1 MRLYMVSTRCL
12 AFLGP
17 FFRWKILLAFVVAWP
32 GNATVL
38 QAQNARD
45 TVFTIVRFGRTMK
58 ATVVNGDTVPWAVLD
73 EVMVGDKPVFTSAE
87 ARKKYYQLK
96 RKVIKVYPYA
106 VMAGNKLD
114 SLNMKLDGLK
124 NNRQRNKAIKDYQD
138 FLEKRFEPELRKLTR
153 SEGQVL
159 AKLIQRETGMTVFQ
173 LIRQYRNTLTAWTW
187 AATGAWYDISIREK
201 YDPANNED
209 DRLVEAILRRA
220 FAEGALTP
228 RKRFYQGKTGKKR

>member
-1 MRLYMVSTRCL
+1 MVSTRCL
-12 AFLGP
+12 EFLAP
-17 FFRWKILLAFVVAWP
+17 FSRWKILLACVVAWS
-32 GNATVL
+32 GNAPVL

-124 NNRQRNKAIKDYQD
+124 NNRQRNKAIKEYQD
-138 FLEKRFEPELRKLTR
+138 FLEKRFEPDLRKLTR

-159 AKLIQRETGMTVFQ
+159 AKLIQRETGMTVFH

>member
-1 MRLYMVSTRCL
+1 MIKMQSKICLSGSAWIRLL
-12 AFLGP
+12 
-17 FFRWKILLAFVVAWP
+17 VVTGLFGALPTQMLW
-32 GNATVL
+32 GQT
-38 QAQNARD
+38 QGD

-58 ATVVNGDTVPWAVLD
+58 ATVVHGDTVPWAVLD

-106 VMAGNKLD
+106 VTAGNKLD
-114 SLNMKLDGLK
+114 SLNLKLDGLK

-138 FLEKRFEPELRKLTR
+138 YLEKRFEPELRKLTR

-173 LIRQYRNTLTAWTW
+173 LIREYRNTLTAWTW

-201 YDPANNED
+201 YDPSANED
-209 DRLVEAILRRA
+209 DKLVEAILRRA
-220 FAEGALTP
+220 FAEGSLQP
-228 RKRFYQGKTGKKR
+228 RKRFYTGKTGKKR

>member
-1 MRLYMVSTRCL
+1 MRLSMVSSRFSE
-12 AFLGP
+12 FLGA
-17 FFRWKILLAFVVAWP
+17 FSRWTLLLVGVVVWAGS
-32 GNATVL
+32 GNGL
-38 QAQNARD
+38 HAQNARD
-45 TVFTIVRFGRTMK
+45 TVFTIVRFGRTMQ

-114 SLNMKLDGLK
+114 SLNMKLDGLN
-124 NNRQRNKAIKDYQD
+124 NNRQRNKAIKEYQD

-159 AKLIQRETGMTVFQ
+159 AKLIQRETGMTVFH

-201 YDPANNED
+201 YDPATNED

>member
-1 MRLYMVSTRCL
+1 MILNMRFVRIRLLVFAGMVGALPAASLWGQTH
-12 AFLGP
+12 P
-17 FFRWKILLAFVVAWP
+17 
-32 GNATVL
+32 
-38 QAQNARD
+38 D
-45 TVFTIVRFGRTMK
+45 TVFTLVRFGRTMK

-106 VMAGNKLD
+106 VTAGNKLD
-114 SLNMKLDGLK
+114 SLNLKLDGLK
-124 NNRQRNKAIKDYQD
+124 NNRQRNKNIKEYQD

-159 AKLIQRETGMTVFQ
+159 AKLIQRETGMTVFH
-173 LIRQYRNTLTAWTW
+173 LIREYRNTLTAWTW

-201 YDPANNED
+201 YDPAANED
-209 DRLVEAILRRA
+209 DKLVEAILRRA
-220 FAEGALTP
+220 FAEGALQP
-228 RKRFYQGKTGKKR
+228 RKRFYTGKAGKKR